1 MNILIL
7 GSGIVGANLAN
18 KLSEQGKSVFLLDD
32 DAAELKRLS
41 ERYDIKT
48 IFDDPL
54 NPSFYLNFKTK
65 IDYFI
70 AVTKSDEK
78 NIITCKFAKE
88 FLKVD
93 KTIARI
99 RNQNLISEENKKIL
113 INSNNFLDHII
124 SPEWEVANNVFEKI
138 HMPGAFFS
146 ESLISE
152 NYLLIGM
159 QSSDLFK
166 HQSFEEINNF
176 FKMNNLCYIGHSF
189 EDESF
194 FDFKNISKSDQ
205 LYLLTKKEYLKKL
218 IKFFG
223 YKDYVLDILIIGG
236 GNIGQNLSK
245 LIEQDNKKINLK
257 ILEFDKDRCDFLAST
272 LKNTSIFHGDALD
285 QSLYDEIKLNTSDLV
300 ITVTDNDQINTILSI
315 ISKKRGSK
323 SVFAVVN
330 NESFSSF
337 ANDLGIDVIINP
349 RELTTS
355 RIIEKISEGSLLSYH
370 SILKEKFL
378 IYEVKYRNELFENI
392 KKSKEIHHVCTIS
405 KDNIHLSNDDHIPVN
420 NDVLILLIE
429 TKNSHILEKY
439 INDY

>member
-32 DAAELKRLS
+32 DATELKRLS

-146 ESLISE
+146 ESLITE

-176 FKMNNLCYIGHSF
+176 FKMNNLCYIGHTF

-245 LIEQDNKKINLK
+245 LIEQDNQKINLK

>member
-7 GSGIVGANLAN
+7 GSGIVGTNLAN

-93 KTIARI
+93 KTITRI

-146 ESLISE
+146 ESLITE

-166 HQSFEEINNF
+166 HQSFEDINNF
-176 FKMNNLCYIGHSF
+176 FKMNNLCYIGHTF

-223 YKDYVLDILIIGG
+223 YKDYVLDILIIGC

-245 LIEQDNKKINLK
+245 LIEQDNQKINLRM
-257 ILEFDKDRCDFLAST
+257 LEFDKDRCDFLAST

-392 KKSKEIHHVCTIS
+392 KKTKEIHHVCTIS
-405 KDNIHLSNDDHIPVN
+405 KDNIQLSINDHIQVN
-420 NDVLILLIE
+420 NDVLIILIE

>member
-32 DAAELKRLS
+32 DAPELKRLS

-88 FLKVD
+88 FLNVD

-245 LIEQDNKKINLK
+245 LIEQDNQKINLK

>member
-7 GSGIVGANLAN
+7 GSGVVGANLAN
-18 KLSEQGKSVFLLDD
+18 KLSEQGKNVFLLGEDLN
-32 DAAELKRLS
+32 ELKNLS
-41 ERYDIKT
+41 DRFDIKT
-48 IFDDPL
+48 IHDDPL
-54 NPSFYLNFKTK
+54 NPNFYTNFKTE

-88 FLKVD
+88 FLNVD

-99 RNQNLISEENKKIL
+99 RNQNLISNENKDLL
-113 INSNNFLDHII
+113 INSNKFLDHII
-124 SPEWEVANNVFEKI
+124 SPEWEVANNIFEKI

-152 NYLLIGM
+152 DLLLIGM

-166 HQSFEEINNF
+166 HHTYDEIKLF
-176 FKMNNLCYIGHSF
+176 FKEKNICYIGHYKQG
-189 EDESF
+189 EIELN
-194 FDFKNISKSDQ
+194 FKEISNSNH
-205 LYLLTKKEYLKKL
+205 LYLLIKKKYLKKL

-223 YKDYVLDILIIGG
+223 FKDYVLDILIVGG
-236 GNIGQNLSK
+236 GNIGHILSK
-245 LIEQDNKKINLK
+245 LIEDDEQKINLK
-257 ILEFDKDRCDFLAST
+257 ILEYDKDRCDYLAGN
-272 LKNTSIFHGDALD
+272 LKNTSIFQGDALD
-285 QSLYDEIKLNTSDLV
+285 QSIYDEIKLNTSDLV

-315 ISKKRGSK
+315 IAKRRGSK
-323 SVFAVVN
+323 SAFSVVN

-370 SILKEKFL
+370 SILRDNYI
-378 IYEVKYRNELFENI
+378 IYEVKYKNELYEHI
-392 KKSKEIHHVCTIS
+392 KKSKEILHICSISNGNIELTI
-405 KDNIHLSNDDHIPVN
+405 DDHIPVN
-420 NDVLILLIE
+420 NDILILLIE
-429 TKNSHILEKY
+429 EKNSHILEKF

>member
-7 GSGIVGANLAN
+7 GSGVVGANLAN
-18 KLSEQGKSVFLLDD
+18 KLSEQGKNVFLLDD
-32 DAAELKRLS
+32 DANELKRLS

-48 IFDDPL
+48 ILDDPL
-54 NPSFYLNFKTK
+54 NPNFYTNFKTN

-88 FLKVD
+88 FLNVD

-99 RNQNLISEENKKIL
+99 RNQNLISDENKTLL
-113 INSNNFLDHII
+113 IESNKFLDHII
-124 SPEWEVANNVFEKI
+124 SPEWEVSNNIFEKI

-166 HQSFEEINNF
+166 HHTFEEIKTF
-176 FKMNNLCYIGHSF
+176 FKEKNICYIGHSIG
-189 EDESF
+189 DEIEL
-194 FDFKNISKSDQ
+194 DFKKITNSNQ
-205 LYLLTKKEYLKKL
+205 LYLLIKKKYLKKL

-236 GNIGQNLSK
+236 GSIGQNLSQ
-245 LIEQDNKKINLK
+245 LIEKDEQEINLK
-257 ILEFDKDRCDFLAST
+257 ILEYNKDRCDYLANI
-272 LKNTSIFHGDALD
+272 LKKTSIFHGDALD

-300 ITVTDNDQINTILSI
+300 ITVTNNDQINTILSI
-315 ISKKRGSK
+315 IAKKRGSK
-323 SVFAVVN
+323 SVFSVVN

-370 SILKEKFL
+370 SILRDKFV
-378 IYEVKYRNELFENI
+378 IYEVKYKNELYERI
-392 KKSKEIHHVCTIS
+392 KKSKEIIHVCSITNDTIE
-405 KDNIHLSNDDHIPVN
+405 LTLEGHIPVN
-420 NDVLILLIE
+420 SDILILLIE
-429 TKNSHILEKY
+429 EKNSHILEKF
-439 INDY
+439 INDN

>member
-146 ESLISE
+146 ESLITE

-176 FKMNNLCYIGHSF
+176 FKMNNLCYIGHTF

-245 LIEQDNKKINLK
+245 LIEQDNQKINLK

-355 RIIEKISEGSLLSYH
+355 RIIE
-370 SILKEKFL
+370 
-378 IYEVKYRNELFENI
+378 
-392 KKSKEIHHVCTIS
+392 
-405 KDNIHLSNDDHIPVN
+405 
-420 NDVLILLIE
+420 
-429 TKNSHILEKY
+429 
-439 INDY
+439 

>member
-245 LIEQDNKKINLK
+245 LIEQDNQKINLK
-257 ILEFDKDRCDFLAST
+257 ILEFDKDRCDFLATT

-392 KKSKEIHHVCTIS
+392 KKSKEIHHVCSIS

>member
-18 KLSEQGKSVFLLDD
+18 KLSEQGKDVFLLDD
-32 DAAELKRLS
+32 DANELKRLS
-41 ERYDIKT
+41 DRYDIKT
-48 IFDDPL
+48 ILDDPL
-54 NPSFYLNFKTK
+54 NPNFYTNFKTH

-99 RNQNLISEENKKIL
+99 RNQNLISDENKSLL
-113 INSNNFLDHII
+113 IDSNKFLDHII
-124 SPEWEVANNVFEKI
+124 SPEWEVSNNIFEKI

-166 HQSFEEINNF
+166 HHTFEEIKSF
-176 FKMNNLCYIGHSF
+176 FREKNICYIGHSKV
-189 EDESF
+189 EDIELN
-194 FDFKNISKSDQ
+194 FKNISNSDQ
-205 LYLLTKKEYLKKL
+205 LYLLIKKKYLKEL

-223 YKDYVLDILIIGG
+223 FKDYILDILIVGG
-236 GNIGQNLSK
+236 GNIGQNLSQ
-245 LIEQDNKKINLK
+245 LIEEDEQEINLK
-257 ILEFDKDRCDFLAST
+257 ILEFDKDRCDYLASI
-272 LKNTSIFHGDALD
+272 LKKTSIFHGDALD
-285 QSLYDEIKLNTSDLV
+285 QSLYDEVKLNTSDLV

-315 ISKKRGSK
+315 IAKKRGSK
-323 SVFAVVN
+323 SVFSVVN

-370 SILKEKFL
+370 SILRDNYI
-378 IYEVKYRNELFENI
+378 IYEVKYRNELYDHIKSTKEITHICTITKENI
-392 KKSKEIHHVCTIS
+392 ELV
-405 KDNIHLSNDDHIPVN
+405 KDEHIPIN
-420 NDVLILLIE
+420 NDTLILLIE
-429 TKNSHILEKY
+429 DKNSHILEKF

>member
-18 KLSEQGKSVFLLDD
+18 KLSEQGKDVFLLDD
-32 DAAELKRLS
+32 DANELKRLS
-41 ERYDIKT
+41 DRYDIKT
-48 IFDDPL
+48 ILDDPL
-54 NPSFYLNFKTK
+54 NPNFYTNFKTH

-99 RNQNLISEENKKIL
+99 RNQNLISDENKSLL
-113 INSNNFLDHII
+113 IDSNKFLDHII
-124 SPEWEVANNVFEKI
+124 SPEWEVSNNIFEKI

-166 HQSFEEINNF
+166 HHTFEEIKSF
-176 FKMNNLCYIGHSF
+176 FKEKNICYIGHSKG
-189 EDESF
+189 EDIELN
-194 FDFKNISKSDQ
+194 FKNISNSDQ
-205 LYLLTKKEYLKKL
+205 LYLLIKKKYLKEL

-223 YKDYVLDILIIGG
+223 FKDYILDILIVGG
-236 GNIGQNLSK
+236 GNIGQNLSQ
-245 LIEQDNKKINLK
+245 LIEEDEQEINLK
-257 ILEFDKDRCDFLAST
+257 ILEFDKDRCDYLASI
-272 LKNTSIFHGDALD
+272 LKKTSIFHGDALD
-285 QSLYDEIKLNTSDLV
+285 QSLYDEVKLNTSDLV

-315 ISKKRGSK
+315 IAKKRGSK
-323 SVFAVVN
+323 SVFSVVN

-370 SILKEKFL
+370 SILRENYI
-378 IYEVKYRNELFENI
+378 IYEVKYRNELYDHI
-392 KKSKEIHHVCTIS
+392 KKSKEIKHICTIT
-405 KDNIHLSNDDHIPVN
+405 KENIVLKIEDHIPLI
-420 NDVLILLIE
+420 NDTLILLIE
-429 TKNSHILEKY
+429 DKNSHILEKF

>member
-146 ESLISE
+146 ESLITE

-176 FKMNNLCYIGHSF
+176 FKMNNLCYIGHTF

-245 LIEQDNKKINLK
+245 LIEQDNQKINLK

-405 KDNIHLSNDDHIPVN
+405 KDNIQLTKDDHIPVN

-429 TKNSHILEKY
+429 TKNSHILEKF

>member
-32 DAAELKRLS
+32 DASELKSLS

-48 IFDDPL
+48 IFEDPL
-54 NPSFYLNFKTK
+54 NPTFYSNFKTK

-99 RNQNLISEENKKIL
+99 RNQNLISEENKLLL
-113 INSNNFLDHII
+113 IDSNSFLDHII
-124 SPEWEVANNVFEKI
+124 SPEWEVASNIFEKI

-146 ESLISE
+146 ESLISK

-166 HQSFEEINNF
+166 HQSFEEIKNF
-176 FKMNNLCYIGHSF
+176 FSLNNLCYIGHTF
-189 EDESF
+189 DDESF
-194 FDFKNISKSDQ
+194 FDFKSISKSDQ
-205 LYLLTKKEYLKKL
+205 LYLLIKKEYLKKL

-245 LIEQDNKKINLK
+245 LIEQDEQQINLK
-257 ILEFDKDRCDFLAST
+257 ILESDKERCDFLASS

-285 QSLYDEIKLNTSDLV
+285 QSLYDEVKLNTSDLV

-315 ISKKRGSK
+315 ISKKRGTK

-370 SILKEKFL
+370 SILRDNYL
-378 IYEVKYRNELFENI
+378 LYEVKYRNELFENI
-392 KKSKEIHHVCTIS
+392 KKSNEIKHICTIS
-405 KDNIHLSNDDHIPVN
+405 KENVQLSVDEHIPVN
-420 NDVLILLIE
+420 NDVLVLLVE
-429 TKNSHILEKY
+429 AKNSYILEKFV
-439 INDY
+439 NDY

>member
-146 ESLISE
+146 ESLITE

-176 FKMNNLCYIGHSF
+176 FKMNNLCYIGHTF

-245 LIEQDNKKINLK
+245 LIEQDNQKINLK

-405 KDNIHLSNDDHIPVN
+405 KDNIHLSNDDHIQVN

>member
-176 FKMNNLCYIGHSF
+176 FKMNNLCYIGHTF

-245 LIEQDNKKINLK
+245 LIEQDNQKINLK

>member
-18 KLSEQGKSVFLLDD
+18 KLSEQGKSVFLIDD

-176 FKMNNLCYIGHSF
+176 FKMNNLCYIGHTF

-245 LIEQDNKKINLK
+245 LIEQDNQKINLK

-429 TKNSHILEKY
+429 AKNSHILEKY

>member
-99 RNQNLISEENKKIL
+99 RNQNLISEENKTIL
-113 INSNNFLDHII
+113 INSNTFLDHII

-146 ESLISE
+146 ESLITE

-245 LIEQDNKKINLK
+245 LIEQDNQKINLK

>member
-18 KLSEQGKSVFLLDD
+18 KLSEQGKSVFLIDD

-176 FKMNNLCYIGHSF
+176 FKMNNLCYIGHTF

-245 LIEQDNKKINLK
+245 LIEQDNQKINLK

>member
-7 GSGIVGANLAN
+7 GSGIVGENLAN
-18 KLSEQGKSVFLLDD
+18 KLSEQGKNVFLLDD
-32 DAAELKRLS
+32 DANELKRLS
-41 ERYDIKT
+41 ERYDIK
-48 IFDDPL
+48 IILDDPL
-54 NPSFYLNFKTK
+54 NPNFYINFKIK
-65 IDYFI
+65 VDYFI

-99 RNQNLISEENKKIL
+99 RNQNLISDENKSLL
-113 INSNNFLDHII
+113 IQSNNFLDHII
-124 SPEWEVANNVFEKI
+124 SPEWEVSNNIFEKI

-166 HQSFEEINNF
+166 HHTFDEIKTF
-176 FKMNNLCYIGHSF
+176 FNEKNICYIGHSKSEEIEF
-189 EDESF
+189 N
-194 FDFKNISKSDQ
+194 FKNISNSDQ
-205 LYLLTKKEYLKKL
+205 LYLLIKKKYLKEL

-223 YKDYVLDILIIGG
+223 FKDYVLDILIVGG
-236 GNIGQNLSK
+236 GNIGQNLSQ
-245 LIEQDNKKINLK
+245 LIEQDEQEINLK
-257 ILEFDKDRCDFLAST
+257 ILEFNKDRCDYLASI
-272 LKNTSIFHGDALD
+272 LKKTSIFQGDALD

-300 ITVTDNDQINTILSI
+300 ITVTNNDQINTILSI
-315 ISKKRGSK
+315 IAKKRGSK
-323 SVFAVVN
+323 SVFSVVN

-370 SILKEKFL
+370 SILRDNFI
-378 IYEVKYRNELFENI
+378 IYEVKYKNELYDRI
-392 KKSKEIHHVCTIS
+392 KSSKEISHICTIT
-405 KDNIHLSNDDHIPVN
+405 KENIELAIKEHIPAK
-420 NDVLILLIE
+420 NDTLILLIE
-429 TKNSHILEKY
+429 EKNSHILEKF

>member
-146 ESLISE
+146 ESLITE

-176 FKMNNLCYIGHSF
+176 FKMNNLCYIGHTF

-245 LIEQDNKKINLK
+245 LIEQDNQKINLK

-392 KKSKEIHHVCTIS
+392 KKSKEIHHICSIS

>member
-32 DAAELKRLS
+32 DAPELKRLS

-99 RNQNLISEENKKIL
+99 RNQNLISDENKTIL

-146 ESLISE
+146 ESLITE

-176 FKMNNLCYIGHSF
+176 FKINNLCYIGHIF

-245 LIEQDNKKINLK
+245 LIEKDDQKINLK
-257 ILEFDKDRCDFLAST
+257 ILEFDKDRCDFLAGT

-315 ISKKRGSK
+315 ISKRRGSK

-392 KKSKEIHHVCTIS
+392 KKSKEIQHVCTIS
-405 KDNIHLSNDDHIPVN
+405 KDSIQLSRDDHIPVN

-429 TKNSHILEKY
+429 SKNSHILEKY

>member
-18 KLSEQGKSVFLLDD
+18 KLSDQGKSVFLLDD

-146 ESLISE
+146 ESLITE

-176 FKMNNLCYIGHSF
+176 FKMNNLCYIGHTF

-245 LIEQDNKKINLK
+245 LIEQDNQKINLK

-405 KDNIHLSNDDHIPVN
+405 KDNIQLSKNDHIPVN

>member
-113 INSNNFLDHII
+113 IDSNNFLDHII

-146 ESLISE
+146 ESLITE

-176 FKMNNLCYIGHSF
+176 FKMNNLCYIGHTF

-245 LIEQDNKKINLK
+245 LIEQDNQKINLK

-392 KKSKEIHHVCTIS
+392 KKTKEIHHVCTIS
-405 KDNIHLSNDDHIPVN
+405 KDNIQLSKNDHIPVN

>member
-32 DAAELKRLS
+32 DASELKRLS

-48 IFDDPL
+48 IFEDPL
-54 NPSFYLNFKTK
+54 NPTFYSNFKTK

-99 RNQNLISEENKKIL
+99 RNQNLISDENKSLL
-113 INSNNFLDHII
+113 IDSNTFLDHII
-124 SPEWEVANNVFEKI
+124 SPEWEVANNIFEKI

-146 ESLISE
+146 ESLISK

-176 FKMNNLCYIGHSF
+176 FSLNNLCYIGHTF

-194 FDFKNISKSDQ
+194 FDFKTISKSDQ
-205 LYLLTKKEYLKKL
+205 LYLLIKKVYLKKL

-223 YKDYVLDILIIGG
+223 YKDYVLDILIVGG

-245 LIEQDNKKINLK
+245 LIEQDEQQINLN
-257 ILEFDKDRCDFLAST
+257 ILEYDKERCDFLASS

-285 QSLYDEIKLNTSDLV
+285 QSLYDEVKLNTSDLV

-370 SILKEKFL
+370 SILRDNYL
-378 IYEVKYRNELFENI
+378 LYEVKYRNELFENI
-392 KKSKEIHHVCTIS
+392 KKSNEIEHICTIS
-405 KDNIHLSNDDHIPVN
+405 KENIQLSNNDHIPVN
-420 NDVLILLIE
+420 NDVLVLLVE
-429 TKNSHILEKY
+429 AKNSHILEKF

>member
-18 KLSEQGKSVFLLDD
+18 KLSEQGKSVFLIDD

-245 LIEQDNKKINLK
+245 LIEQDNQKINLK

-420 NDVLILLIE
+420 NDILILLIE

>member
-32 DAAELKRLS
+32 DASELKRLS

-48 IFDDPL
+48 IFEDPL
-54 NPSFYLNFKTK
+54 NPTFYSNFKTK

-99 RNQNLISEENKKIL
+99 RNQNLISDENKSLL
-113 INSNNFLDHII
+113 IDSNSFLDHII
-124 SPEWEVANNVFEKI
+124 SPEWEVANNIFEKI

-146 ESLISE
+146 ESLISK

-166 HQSFEEINNF
+166 HQSFEEIKNF
-176 FKMNNLCYIGHSF
+176 FSLNNLFYIGHTF

-194 FDFKNISKSDQ
+194 FDFKSISKSDQ
-205 LYLLTKKEYLKKL
+205 LYLLIKKEYLKKL

-245 LIEQDNKKINLK
+245 LIEQDEQQINLK
-257 ILEFDKDRCDFLAST
+257 ILEYDKERCDFLASS

-285 QSLYDEIKLNTSDLV
+285 QSLYDEVKLNTSDLV

-370 SILKEKFL
+370 SILRDNFL
-378 IYEVKYRNELFENI
+378 LYEVKYRNELFENI
-392 KKSKEIHHVCTIS
+392 KKSNEIM
-405 KDNIHLSNDDHIPVN
+405 HI
-420 NDVLILLIE
+420 
-429 TKNSHILEKY
+429 
-439 INDY
+439 

>member
-146 ESLISE
+146 ESLITE

-176 FKMNNLCYIGHSF
+176 FKMNNLCYIGHTF

-245 LIEQDNKKINLK
+245 LIEQDNQKINLK

-392 KKSKEIHHVCTIS
+392 KKTKEIHHVCTIS
-405 KDNIHLSNDDHIPVN
+405 KDNIQLSINDHIPVN

-439 INDY
+439 INDN

>member
-18 KLSEQGKSVFLLDD
+18 KLSEQGKDVFLLDD
-32 DAAELKRLS
+32 DANELKRLS
-41 ERYDIKT
+41 DRYDIKT
-48 IFDDPL
+48 ILDDPL
-54 NPSFYLNFKTK
+54 NPNFYTNFKTH

-99 RNQNLISEENKKIL
+99 RNQNLISDENKSLL
-113 INSNNFLDHII
+113 IDSNKFLDHII
-124 SPEWEVANNVFEKI
+124 SPEWEVSNNIFEKI

-166 HQSFEEINNF
+166 HHTFEEIKIF
-176 FKMNNLCYIGHSF
+176 FKEKNICYIGHSKG
-189 EDESF
+189 EDIELN
-194 FDFKNISKSDQ
+194 FKNISNSDQ
-205 LYLLTKKEYLKKL
+205 LYLLIKKKYLKEL

-223 YKDYVLDILIIGG
+223 FKDYILDILIVGG
-236 GNIGQNLSK
+236 GNIGQNLSQ
-245 LIEQDNKKINLK
+245 LIEEDEQEINLK
-257 ILEFDKDRCDFLAST
+257 ILEFDKDRCDYLASI
-272 LKNTSIFHGDALD
+272 LKKTSIFHGDALD
-285 QSLYDEIKLNTSDLV
+285 QSLYDEVKLNTSDLV

-315 ISKKRGSK
+315 IAKKRGSK
-323 SVFAVVN
+323 SVFSVVN

-370 SILKEKFL
+370 SILRDNYI
-378 IYEVKYRNELFENI
+378 IYEVKYRNELYDHI
-392 KKSKEIHHVCTIS
+392 KSSKEITHICTITKENIELA
-405 KDNIHLSNDDHIPVN
+405 KDEHIPIN
-420 NDVLILLIE
+420 NDTLILLIE
-429 TKNSHILEKY
+429 DKNSHILEKF

>member
-88 FLKVD
+88 FLNVD

-146 ESLISE
+146 ESLITE

-176 FKMNNLCYIGHSF
+176 FKMNNLCYIGHTF

-245 LIEQDNKKINLK
+245 LIEQDNQKINLK
-257 ILEFDKDRCDFLAST
+257 ILEFDKDRCDLLANT

-392 KKSKEIHHVCTIS
+392 KKSKEIHHICSIS

>member
-18 KLSEQGKSVFLLDD
+18 KLSEQGKNVFLIDD
-32 DAAELKRLS
+32 DAKELQRLS

-54 NPSFYLNFKTK
+54 NPNFYINFKAK

-70 AVTKSDEK
+70 AVTRSDEK

-99 RNQNLISEENKKIL
+99 RNQNLISDDNKNLL
-113 INSNNFLDHII
+113 IESNQFLDHII
-124 SPEWEVANNVFEKI
+124 SPEQEVANNIFDKI
-138 HMPGAFFS
+138 HLPGAFFS
-146 ESLISE
+146 EELVSNE
-152 NYLLIGM
+152 YLLIGM

-166 HQSFEEINNF
+166 HHTFDEIKVF
-176 FKMNNLCYIGHSF
+176 FNENDICYVGHLFS
-189 EDESF
+189 DTIN
-194 FDFKNISKSDQ
+194 FDFKEICHSDQ
-205 LYLLTKKEYLKKL
+205 LYLLTKKKFLKKL

-223 YKDYVLDILIIGG
+223 YKDYVLDILIVGG
-236 GNIGQNLSK
+236 GNIGQNLSQ
-245 LIEQDNKKINLK
+245 LIESDDQQINLK
-257 ILEFDKDRCDFLAST
+257 ILEHSKDRCDFLAST
-272 LKNTSIFHGDALD
+272 LKNTSVFHGDALD
-285 QSLYDEIKLNTSDLV
+285 QSIYEEIKLSTSDLV
-300 ITVTDNDQINTILSI
+300 ITVTNNDQINTILSI
-315 ISKKRGSK
+315 IAKKRGTK
-323 SVFAVVN
+323 SVFSVVN

-370 SILKEKFL
+370 SIFKDNFL
-378 IYEVKYRNELFENI
+378 IYEVQYKNELFENI
-392 KKSKEIHHVCTIS
+392 KKSSDITHICTIS
-405 KDNIHLSNDDHIPVN
+405 NGDIKLAKTDYLPVN

-429 TKNSHILEKY
+429 DKNSHILEKF

>member
-18 KLSEQGKSVFLLDD
+18 KLSEQGKNVFLIDD
-32 DAAELKRLS
+32 DAKELQRLS

-54 NPSFYLNFKTK
+54 NPNFYTNFKYK

-70 AVTKSDEK
+70 AVTRSDEK

-88 FLKVD
+88 FLNVD

-99 RNQNLISEENKKIL
+99 RNQNLISDENKNLL
-113 INSNNFLDHII
+113 INSNLFLDHVI
-124 SPEWEVANNVFEKI
+124 SPEQEVANNIFDKI
-138 HMPGAFFS
+138 HLPGAFFS
-146 ESLISE
+146 EELVSNE
-152 NYLLIGM
+152 YLLIGM

-166 HQSFEEINNF
+166 HHTFDEIKVF
-176 FKMNNLCYIGHSF
+176 FNENDICYVGHLFS
-189 EDESF
+189 DSIN
-194 FDFKNISKSDQ
+194 FDFKEISHSDQ
-205 LYLLTKKEYLKKL
+205 LYLLTKKKFLNKL

-223 YKDYVLDILIIGG
+223 YKDYVLDILIVGG
-236 GNIGQNLSK
+236 GNIGQNLSQ
-245 LIEQDNKKINLK
+245 LIESDDQQINLK
-257 ILEFDKDRCDFLAST
+257 ILEHNKERCDYLAST
-272 LKNTSIFHGDALD
+272 LKNTSVFHGDALD
-285 QSLYDEIKLNTSDLV
+285 QSIYEEIKLNTSDLV
-300 ITVTDNDQINTILSI
+300 ITVTNNDQINTILSI
-315 ISKKRGSK
+315 IAKKRGTK
-323 SVFAVVN
+323 SVFSVVN

-370 SILKEKFL
+370 SILKDNFL
-378 IYEVKYRNELFENI
+378 IYEVKYKNELFENI
-392 KKSKEIHHVCTIS
+392 KKSSDITHICTIS
-405 KDNIHLSNDDHIPVN
+405 NGDIKLAKTDYLPVN

-429 TKNSHILEKY
+429 DKNCHILEKF